1 LRASPPITNSF
12 IFGTAAAKI
21 APITV
26 FTIFFKMPQKNFPHD
41 NGLLYA
47 FIAGGYYRA
56 KVVNPE
62 HILTRFFALGS

>member
-1 LRASPPITNSF
+1 
-12 IFGTAAAKI
+12 
-21 APITV
+21 
-26 FTIFFKMPQKNFPHD
+26 MPQKNFPHD